1 MSHAQRASKSLRIV
15 TEFVLAVFAFA
26 VAGAAIPAQAQ
37 TPASSADESPLTII
51 HNTWSSGAA
60 MPTAVIEAAT
70 GVLKGQMYVV
80 GGTSSA
86 GIIADTQT
94 YNPTTNTW
102 SAGTSLPTAIT
113 AASAAVVNNVLY
125 VFGGYTTGPTATN
138 AVWAYN
144 PTTKTWAGKAAMP
157 TARWATA
164 AVVENKIIHV
174 IGGETKGDG
183 SNPLAIVE
191 SYNPATD
198 TWTEE
203 APMLVAKGQ
212 PAAGLIG
219 TPLSGFTIVVAD
231 GDLSNAS
238 PTGDNEG
245 YNATT
250 NTWRTLAGDPTAR
263 FASCFGSIG
272 QKFYDV
278 AGQPSPTVTEV
289 FKLST
294 NKWTTTL
301 APIPQSTIF
310 PGSAVYKGKLYCF
323 GGWASWMGSII
334 GNVQIYQP

>member
-1 MSHAQRASKSLRIV
+1 MNYVHAKSLRIL
-15 TEFVLAVFAFA
+15 EPLVLVML
-26 VAGAAIPAQAQ
+26 VLILVGITIPAQGQ
-37 TPASSADESPLTII
+37 ISTSPDDGSPLTIV
-51 HNTWSSGAA
+51 HNTWSSGAP
-60 MPTAVIEAAT
+60 MPTAVMDDQAV

-80 GGTSSA
+80 GGTSST
-86 GIIADTQT
+86 GIIANTQI

-102 SAGTSLPTAIT
+102 SAGTSLPTTIA
-113 AASAAVVNNVLY
+113 AASAAVVNSVLY
-125 VFGGYTTGPTATN
+125 VFGGTSDGVTATN

-144 PTTKTWAGKAAMP
+144 PTTKTWTGKAAMP

-164 AVVENKIIHV
+164 AVVENKIV
-174 IGGETKGDG
+174 YVMGGAVNGNGNGFVAT
-183 SNPLAIVE
+183 VE
-191 SYNPATD
+191 SYNPATN

-219 TPLSGFTIVVAD
+219 TTLAGFTIVVAD
-231 GDLSNAS
+231 GVINGSTA
-238 PTGDNEG
+238 TGDNEG

-250 NTWRTLAGDPTAR
+250 NTWRTLAADPTAR

-278 AGQPSPTVTEV
+278 AGQPAPTVTEM
-289 FKLST
+289 FRLST

-301 APIPQSTIF
+301 APVPQSTIF

-323 GGWASWMGSII
+323 GGWASWLGNII
-334 GNVQIYQP
+334 NNVQIYQP